1 MCDFKLRK
9 YALKIIKILLIY
21 LQCTDHS
28 SEVRAFSL
36 Q

>member
-1 MCDFKLRK
+1 MCDFNLRK
-9 YALKIIKILLIY
+9 YELKIIKILLIY

>member
-28 SEVRAFSL
+28 SIDRAFSL